1 MLVGSLTHSAALAA
15 QPVQDQ
21 SLTDGAGREIVQ
33 ASCNTECHGL
43 GVIRASV
50 GHDVAGWREVMST
63 MVDLSAAETSLVA
76 EYLARHFPELPAG
89 ELPVVTGVVDVETP
103 QWPPRPRPS
112 ALTSAFFPS
121 IQFVR
126 PELLELLFL
135 IPAWWL
141 VVWPWTGRGVRYV
154 RGGSTE
160 GGGWR
165 ATAAFIWSLPR
176 LLRTGAFASL
186 IVALAHP
193 QVPEIVQEPFL
204 RGRSMV
210 IAVDI
215 STSMLADD
223 MEQNRIRMDVAREAA
238 ADFAA
243 SREIDE
249 LTLVAFAGES
259 VTRVPATTDPRVVV
273 AGVESL
279 VPQLVLDGTDISAA
293 MLNSIAELVKSERD
307 ERVIVL
313 LTDGA
318 HNGSGIDPLQ
328 TARAA
333 AALDMRVHSIA
344 LLGEPEVFGSGL
356 AARAARDRQA
366 QMEAEIAT
374 VLTSISR
381 LTGGEYFRASSGAA
395 LDSIYGYIT
404 AIEAPIE
411 EVAETTV
418 YRSLRLWPLL
428 AALLLVGIE
437 AAVRGSR
444 WGLVP

>member
-1 MLVGSLTHSAALAA
+1 
-15 QPVQDQ
+15 
-21 SLTDGAGREIVQ
+21 
-33 ASCNTECHGL
+33 
-43 GVIRASV
+43 
-50 GHDVAGWREVMST
+50 
-63 MVDLSAAETSLVA
+63 
-76 EYLARHFPELPAG
+76 
-89 ELPVVTGVVDVETP
+89 
-103 QWPPRPRPS
+103 
-112 ALTSAFFPS
+112 
-121 IQFVR
+121 
-126 PELLELLFL
+126 
-135 IPAWWL
+135 
-141 VVWPWTGRGVRYV
+141 
-154 RGGSTE
+154 
-160 GGGWR
+160 
-165 ATAAFIWSLPR
+165 
-176 LLRTGAFASL
+176 
-186 IVALAHP
+186 
-193 QVPEIVQEPFL
+193 
-204 RGRSMV
+204 MV

-223 MEQNRIRMDVAREAA
+223 MERNRVRMDVAKESA

-243 SREIDE
+243 SRELDE

-259 VTRVPATTDPRVVV
+259 VTRVPATMDAQVVV

-293 MLNSIAELVKSERD
+293 MLNSISELTRSDRE

-318 HNGSGIDPLQ
+318 HNGMGIDPLT

-333 AALDMRVHSIA
+333 AALGMRVHSIA

-366 QMEAEIAT
+366 AMEAEMTT
-374 VLTSISR
+374 VLSSISR
-381 LTGGEYFRASSGAA
+381 LTGGEYFRASTGAA

-411 EVAETTV
+411 EIVETTV

-428 AALLLVGIE
+428 VALLLVGLE

-444 WGLVP
+444 WGLLP